1 MTLLRWGG
9 VSLAWSCFKW
19 FFSASAS
26 ADPGVA
32 SCGGFASWPTFG
44 FKALDLTWNFDSSL
58 TYIGVGALP
67 CTPRW
72 PPRAAPADLRP
83 KALCHVLPAHPD
95 RRGCATLSAA
105 LNLFGGSLRCAVLA
119 VWPRGEPA
127 RHLAAWLTAA
137 THGEAP

>member
-26 ADPGVA
+26 ADPGVP

-58 TYIGVGALP
+58 TYIGVGAPLR
-67 CTPRW
+67 TPPW
-72 PPRAAPADLRP
+72 PPRAAPADPEAANPVPCPSLLTHVGMG
-83 KALCHVLPAHPD
+83 ALPLQQLMFFYYVYVQL
-95 RRGCATLSAA
+95 ATRVAGSAT
-105 LNLFGGSLRCAVLA
+105 S
-119 VWPRGEPA
+119 W
-127 RHLAAWLTAA
+127 
-137 THGEAP
+137 